1 MQINKESA
9 NYFVIFS
16 GIIFFLIKWHQP
28 FLLFDESIDVK
39 IIFESVTDG
48 YKYLPIFKSFAE
60 INLNNSY
67 DINLSNLDN
76 LSAPVGSFY
85 FHSLFYLFF
94 KSWSF
99 VIIELITII
108 IFLGIFYKISRLL
121 LFKRLESLLI
131 SIFLYNLPILLDL
144 TSISNLKYISIIST
158 DFYSLRF
165 PRPLISNLFF
175 YYFILV
181 SLSIFNKGELVQRKK
196 FIILG
201 ILSGLSFTSFFYHF
215 LIEQITLLI
224 CVIYLYRNKFLKYI
238 SENYISLI
246 FFLISFL
253 IVSLPLILNINFAE
267 KDFLQRT
274 GLLDLDFERKKIL
287 LKYSFKKFLDLKFL
301 ILIIFSIILYYF
313 INNKENKNA
322 FSGNTL
328 FIFLFLS
335 SIISPIIFIIL
346 SPSYFS
352 HFYFFNNLTIIIFF
366 LLIFFVSSKFLQIN
380 LLNKLPNKVFK
391 FLLIILIFL
400 IFSSNFYGVRNN
412 YFSNQLSYKVFKT
425 RSEINSIVN
434 IIYKEG
440 FDLSKSTLLTFD
452 NKIMVWSILKDI
464 KYLSVANGL
473 FTPKKNEMI
482 ENDLIGSF
490 KFLRLTEDDLRNFI
504 KNKKRGWRYRNDNI
518 LDLFWNRYQA
528 NSLTTFN
535 NSNDFDNEVLEFINK
550 TSPIM
555 SQQLI
560 IPNFEIERFINK
572 FENFNENYNEPNLII
587 INKKDSILAKSVI
600 DPEIFCKIFDGEFY
614 VFYHSINKDKK
625 CN

>member
-1 MQINKESA
+1 M
-9 NYFVIFS
+9 
-16 GIIFFLIKWHQP
+16 
-28 FLLFDESIDVK
+28 
-39 IIFESVTDG
+39 
-48 YKYLPIFKSFAE
+48 
-60 INLNNSY
+60 
-67 DINLSNLDN
+67 
-76 LSAPVGSFY
+76 
-85 FHSLFYLFF
+85 
-94 KSWSF
+94 
-99 VIIELITII
+99 
-108 IFLGIFYKISRLL
+108 
-121 LFKRLESLLI
+121 
-131 SIFLYNLPILLDL
+131 
-144 TSISNLKYISIIST
+144 
-158 DFYSLRF
+158 
-165 PRPLISNLFF
+165 
-175 YYFILV
+175 V

-518 LDLFWNRYQA
+518 LDLFWNRYQE